1 MRQRQLDMPDFRAVI
16 AEVQRLQR
24 DGYDCAGNWNLCQAC
39 DHLTYFIEASLDG
52 PKFRTPWLLKVLLGR
67 MVLRRILR
75 SRRMKSG
82 APTPQKPLPPAD
94 GDVATAVSRLERAI
108 QRLEGHAGEFHDSP
122 FFGHLTPQQWRELHL
137 IHCNHHLG
145 YLVPRVAS

>member
-1 MRQRQLDMPDFRAVI
+1 MQQRQLDLPDFRAVI

-24 DGYDCAGNWNLCQAC
+24 EGYDCAGNWNLCQAC
-39 DHLTYFIEASLDG
+39 DHLTYFLEASLDG

-82 APTPQKPLPPAD
+82 APTPQKPLPAAD
-94 GDVATAVSRLERAI
+94 GDVNAAVSRLERAI
-108 QRLEGHAGEFHDSP
+108 QRLESHVGELHDSP
-122 FFGHLTPQQWRELHL
+122 FFGHLTPQEWRDLHL

-145 YLVPRVAS
+145 FLVPRTAT